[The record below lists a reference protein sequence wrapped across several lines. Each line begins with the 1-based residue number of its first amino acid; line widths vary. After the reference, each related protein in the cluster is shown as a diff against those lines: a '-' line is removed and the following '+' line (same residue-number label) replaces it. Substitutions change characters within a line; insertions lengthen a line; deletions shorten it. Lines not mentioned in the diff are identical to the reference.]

1 MNECVCIRQ
10 RARENEG
17 KTHRPLPFPFV
28 FFAPGRGDTDV
39 KWRDGGRA
47 WTGLDSVGL
56 SKVGNGG
63 TGWVAGTVGELGKVG
78 E

>member
-1 MNECVCIRQ
+1 MEGG
-10 RARENEG
+10 RE
-17 KTHRPLPFPFV
+17 
-28 FFAPGRGDTDV
+28 
-39 KWRDGGRA
+39 GGRA

-63 TGWVAGTVGELGKVG
+63 TGWVAGTVGKLGKVG